1 MDEKEKVYTL
11 KSVQSELKKLEKS
24 RDKKKAKIAELTSEM
39 KADSKRI
46 KELEGIYDKLYHE
59 DLQRQIAT
67 AWFKEQK
74 MTGSQIQKF
83 LQLSSKI
90 HEQIDVLDVN
100 VIVQAIMQ
108 LGDKQQL
115 VQSTSPVAEES
126 SATSSGAT
134 YSTVSNMTGGNSN
147 DGEA

>member
-147 DGEA
+147 GGEA

>member
-1 MDEKEKVYTL
+1 MEEKEKIYTL

-39 KADSKRI
+39 KADNKRI
-46 KELEGIYDKLYHE
+46 KELEVIHDKLYHE

-67 AWFKEQK
+67 TWFKEQK
-74 MTGSQIQKF
+74 MTGKQIEKF
-83 LQLSSKI
+83 LQISSRI

-108 LGDKQQL
+108 LSDKQQL
-115 VQSTSPVAEES
+115 TQETAAISESSGVKS
-126 SATSSGAT
+126 SATSST
-134 YSTVSNMTGGNSN
+134 ITQMGGSL
-147 DGEA
+147 DGRSE

>member
-1 MDEKEKVYTL
+1 MSEKEKIYTL
-11 KSVQSELKKLEKS
+11 KNVQSELNKLQKS
-24 RDKKKAKIAELTSEM
+24 RDKKKAKIAELTADM
-39 KADSKRI
+39 KDDSKRI

-74 MTGSQIQKF
+74 MSGEQIQKF
-83 LQLSSKI
+83 LQISSQI
-90 HEQIDVLDVN
+90 HEQIDILDVN

-115 VQSTSPVAEES
+115 LQNTEETEPAQTS
-126 SATSSGAT
+126 SATYGTAFTEKRDSDDEDS
-134 YSTVSNMTGGNSN
+134 
-147 DGEA
+147 